1 MYVWAEEAEG
11 VQGEQTTPQALL
23 QLHNRKCL
31 NFWDSCVG
39 GCITKHEKKTIN
51 RVRRCASR
59 IIGEIA

>member
-31 NFWDSCVG
+31 NFWDSCMAG
-39 GCITKHEKKTIN
+39 LTLMEK
-51 RVRRCASR
+51 
-59 IIGEIA
+59 IGSGYLAAR